1 MEERII
7 IGGLGGQGVLV
18 IGKVLSHACVLEGK
32 EITYMEGYGDSVRGG
47 VVSCSLVVSDESI
60 ASPIVE
66 EPTICVALSKSFM
79 KSFEKRLSRGGRLI
93 LNRPPNSQI
102 NLRKDI
108 SALEIPATELA
119 LELGNVLLTNMVALG
134 GLIGFTKISR
144 LESVFQ
150 GVERTLPEHR
160 KSMAPMN
167 IRGIE
172 KGHKYYLSNSQR
184 KK

>member
-134 GLIGFTKISR
+134 GLIGFAKVSR